1 MTLLY
6 SIPSAL
12 LLLVA
17 LVVGISV
24 TCGGQIYVHRHFRS
38 QDFVQHNE
46 VGGFILGVVGTLYA
60 VALGFLTV
68 VVWQHFADAQQLVA
82 LESAASTD
90 AWHTAVGLPPA
101 IRMLVRSDMQNY
113 ANAMIDHEWGDM
125 RHGGFDKDADI
136 LIMDA
141 IGATGAF
148 VPANLGESNAQAAT
162 LHQLS
167 VLHDDRLQRIASNES
182 GVSWFEWIVLF
193 IGAISVICF
202 CWLFG
207 LRNRHTHLLMTSTV
221 VIIIVSMLVLLFE
234 LQYPFRSDI
243 GIGPAAWKATANHIR
258 LMQSGESGD
267 QMKM

>member
-6 SIPSAL
+6 NIPSVVL
-12 LLLVA
+12 LLFA
-17 LVVGISV
+17 LAVGISV
-24 TCGGQIYVHRHFRS
+24 ACGGQIYVHRRFRS

-46 VGGFILGVVGTLYA
+46 VGGIILGAVGTLYA

-68 VVWQHFADAQQLVA
+68 VAWQHFAEAQQLVA
-82 LESAASTD
+82 LETAASTD
-90 AWHTAVGLPPA
+90 AWHMAVGLPPA
-101 IRMLVRSDMQNY
+101 TRTLVRSDMQNL
-113 ANAMIDHEWGDM
+113 ANEMIDHEWAEM
-125 RHGGFDKDADI
+125 RHGGFDKDADL

-148 VPANLGESNAQAAT
+148 IPANLGESNAQAAT

-182 GVSWFEWIVLF
+182 GVSWFEWVVLF
-193 IGAISVICF
+193 IGAGCVVCF

-243 GIGPAAWKATANHIR
+243 GIGPDAWKATADHIR